1 MKILYGAGN
10 RIGANFQLVR
20 FLNHTNHQIK
30 IAAHIKSSESL
41 PHVDW
46 TLDALYNKLTPKQTS
61 DVNQLFG
68 HSGVP
73 NINLGQAEILLSE
86 IDDFSPDLVI
96 SDAEP
101 IVAHAAQSLSIP
113 LWYCSPLHLLDGV
126 EWSRGQLRYTSLLSA
141 TRKFLETLPQAA
153 KTFVYSPL
161 GDLKNRPPLKSGYE
175 WIGPY
180 RFKKLPT
187 ELVNKNVAIIPNQK
201 RISSLTKILNC
212 VDSELLL
219 FTEFK
224 DKFSKLQN
232 LDIKDT
238 ELYRKLLGE
247 CRWFFTTGETSYLAD
262 AVYNTVSRVCIAP
275 NLQDPETLLN
285 AIACRLCELG
295 DDLAQVEL
303 MDKFSVGEIEKS
315 MQRGGLSIQLN
326 ETFNKTLDEKVKEL
340 CLNNN
345 CT

>member
-10 RIGANFQLVR
+10 RVGANFQLVR
-20 FLNHTNHQIK
+20 FLAHNKHQIK
-30 IAAHIKSSESL
+30 IAAYLKSSESL
-41 PHVDW
+41 YHVDW
-46 TLDALYNKLTPKQTS
+46 TLDALINTLTPKQTS

-73 NINLGQAEILLSE
+73 NINLSQAEILLSE

-96 SDAEP
+96 SDGES
-101 IVAHAAQSLSIP
+101 IIAHAAQSLSIP

-126 EWSRGQLRYTSLLSA
+126 EWERGQLRYTSLLGA
-141 TRKFLETLPQAA
+141 TRKFLETLPKAE
-153 KTFVYSPL
+153 KTFIYSPL
-161 GDLKNRPPLKSGYE
+161 GDLKNSPSLKSGYE
-175 WIGPY
+175 WISPY
-180 RFKKLPT
+180 RLEKFT
-187 ELVNKNVAIIPNQK
+187 SEISNKNIAIIPNQK
-201 RISSLTKILNC
+201 RISALTKILNC
-212 VDSELLL
+212 VDSDLLL

-224 DKFSKLQN
+224 DKFSKIQSF
-232 LDIKDT
+232 DIKDD

-315 MQRGGLSIQLN
+315 IQRNDVSIQLN
-326 ETFNKTLDEKVKEL
+326 EKFNKTLDEKVEEL

-345 CT
+345 YT